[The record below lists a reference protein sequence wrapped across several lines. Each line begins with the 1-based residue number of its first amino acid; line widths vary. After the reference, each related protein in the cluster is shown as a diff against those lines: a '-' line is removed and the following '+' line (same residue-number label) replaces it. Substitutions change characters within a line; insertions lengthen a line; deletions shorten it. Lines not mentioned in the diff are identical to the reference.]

1 MQLPA
6 SKDTRFS
13 RVDRYIQQE
22 YIDTG
27 RLAGAQIAIQH
38 RAAIR
43 RRCLGFLG
51 RERTRPLANTFFW
64 CDPVEQLI
72 GIFMTQILSSDVY
85 PLQVEIRERPITLF
99 VKTIGGASMRARID

>member
-38 RAAIR
+38 RGVIH
-43 RRCLGFLG
+43 RRCLGFPGTETNQAAGQYVL
-51 RERTRPLANTFFW
+51 L
-64 CDPVEQLI
+64 V
-72 GIFMTQILSSDVY
+72 
-85 PLQVEIRERPITLF
+85 
-99 VKTIGGASMRARID
+99 